1 MGMASEKTTIKEVVS
16 WVKDFFANGEI
27 NFHDIIVNE
36 HQFGA
41 KLSLSLFTK
50 LHKYNL
56 LITDGDPAWGYLG
69 CIMSNRAPYSGET
82 HTRGSDLPDG
92 PLTLATWTSIM
103 DAIINM
109 ERDTSGP
116 RQLLFEDIMDRY
128 EAYPDF
134 PEQCKE

>member
-1 MGMASEKTTIKEVVS
+1 MELASGKATIKDVVF
-16 WVKDFFANGEI
+16 WVEDFFANGEI

-50 LHKYNL
+50 RHNYNL
-56 LITDGDPAWGYLG
+56 AISDDESTRGYLG
-69 CIMSNRAPYSGET
+69 CIVSNRAPYPGET

-103 DAIINM
+103 DAIIKM
-109 ERDTSGP
+109 ERDTSDP
-116 RQLLFEDIMDRY
+116 RQLLFEDIVDRY
-128 EAYPDF
+128 KAYPDF
-134 PEQCKE
+134 F